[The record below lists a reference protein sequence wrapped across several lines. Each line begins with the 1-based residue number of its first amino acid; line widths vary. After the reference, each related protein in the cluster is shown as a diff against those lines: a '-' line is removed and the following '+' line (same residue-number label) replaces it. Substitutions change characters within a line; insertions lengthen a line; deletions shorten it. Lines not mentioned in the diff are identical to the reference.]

1 MRIERKRGAKIVR
14 RYGWKNKSQSREK
27 TGFYEVVCP
36 ICGSKNRF
44 IIEPKTIPFHNY
56 SLVKKILISRYYM
69 ARSVGKQ

>member
-1 MRIERKRGAKIVR
+1 MNGKRGAKMVR

-36 ICGSKNRF
+36 ICGSENRF

-56 SLVKKILISRYYM
+56 PLVKKILVSRYYM
-69 ARSVGKQ
+69 ARSVGK